1 MRHNNPLLY
10 LAAAAG
16 MVLVLGLSIQAAVMR
31 GRENAGAA
39 DQNEAPVSSQA
50 GEAETGETGGFQ
62 IAQTPGIDGGLRED
76 KNVYNQDD
84 PDSIVYFYVTVRYGS
99 EARGTNH
106 TLDQVNNAVRFED
119 ETHVDTEVYA
129 DALVQ
134 VGDETGPQPG
144 MLGYGETESNAT
156 IRIRGNSSSLLPQKS
171 YKLSLNDEAGLWR
184 GQSNIALNK
193 HAFDATRI
201 RNKLYFDLAKNLS
214 DVPSIRTQFVRLF
227 VKDETSG
234 STQFVDYGLYTQA
247 EVPTKKYLSNH
258 GLDRAGYLYKAINF
272 NFETND
278 LIKNYDDP
286 AFDEKAMETVISCRG
301 RQDNSRLMEMIAAL
315 NDTSNDIDDIIDTY
329 FDRDNY
335 MQWLAFNLLMGNRDT
350 TMQNYFLYSPLN
362 GSKFYFVPWDGDTS
376 LMRTEYQMEGEEAIA
391 DWEWG
396 IGNYW
401 GVLLHQRFL
410 RKAGNR
416 ADLEQVVEE
425 MHAWLN
431 KETVDQMAAGYYETV
446 APCIYSMPDYL
457 YLQHTRSEVEYILSK
472 LGDEVEENYR
482 NFKDSLTDPMPFW
495 LYAAEDDGAG
505 VTLNWEAAYDFEG
518 LPFTYRILVS
528 RYPDMRS
535 PLVDQA
541 GLVTTSL
548 TVPRSALGSGEFYW
562 KVVATRSDGVTVDPM
577 NQIIVNDESYPGI
590 YNFDLP

>member
-39 DQNEAPVSSQA
+39 DQNKAPVSSQA
-50 GEAETGETGGFQ
+50 GEADTGETGGFQ
-62 IAQTPGIDGGLRED
+62 IAQTPGIDDGLRED

-99 EARGTNH
+99 EAQGTNH

-272 NFETND
+272 NFE
-278 LIKNYDDP
+278 
-286 AFDEKAMETVISCRG
+286 
-301 RQDNSRLMEMIAAL
+301 
-315 NDTSNDIDDIIDTY
+315 
-329 FDRDNY
+329 
-335 MQWLAFNLLMGNRDT
+335 
-350 TMQNYFLYSPLN
+350 
-362 GSKFYFVPWDGDTS
+362 
-376 LMRTEYQMEGEEAIA
+376 
-391 DWEWG
+391 
-396 IGNYW
+396 
-401 GVLLHQRFL
+401 
-410 RKAGNR
+410 
-416 ADLEQVVEE
+416 
-425 MHAWLN
+425 
-431 KETVDQMAAGYYETV
+431 
-446 APCIYSMPDYL
+446 
-457 YLQHTRSEVEYILSK
+457 
-472 LGDEVEENYR
+472 
-482 NFKDSLTDPMPFW
+482 NF
-495 LYAAEDDGAG
+495 
-505 VTLNWEAAYDFEG
+505 
-518 LPFTYRILVS
+518 
-528 RYPDMRS
+528 
-535 PLVDQA
+535 
-541 GLVTTSL
+541 
-548 TVPRSALGSGEFYW
+548 
-562 KVVATRSDGVTVDPM
+562 
-577 NQIIVNDESYPGI
+577 
-590 YNFDLP
+590 